1 MRSRYRPIV
10 ALAAAAAIVLTA
22 CGGGSGKDKAA
33 QAVPSSPSQSEQAA
47 PAPAGGPAAESA
59 PAADAGAPTATPAP
73 AGSAPGQAAS
83 SPTKTA
89 SGTGTSAAPAK
100 AAGAAGTA
108 NSSSPAGSAK
118 SGGAVPSTPIPGAPG
133 PSVDPKTGN
142 GGATD
147 RGVSA
152 DEVKFGG
159 IMMYGWLGLSEQ
171 VWQPMTRQVRAL
183 FKIVNDNGGIYGRKL
198 TYIDCDD
205 GPGDP
210 ARTRSCYKK
219 LVEQDKIFAF
229 SAGCSIS
236 EDQYQAD
243 LKNDQ
248 IPAFAPCSLYQVEW
262 ANPYSF
268 PVHMDMRQEGTAT
281 ANWAADT
288 KKPKTYGVI
297 CLNIPDSQAACSRV
311 EKRMNAF
318 GAKEVFKR
326 TYRSGTPDMSGDVLA
341 ARTAAPDMIFDY
353 AIDAFVGARFYI
365 DSQQQDYWPP
375 MGIISNH
382 KTIEPLGGII
392 GDYPAK
398 KGYWNN
404 TTYLLWGPEHIAWQR
419 KFVPENKG
427 ESHHVLQGQWIGEQA
442 MVECMKRIGP
452 NLTRVALMGCMNSQ
466 RWESPP
472 GLGQSMMWSA
482 GNRYADDTINR
493 KEFIYKY
500 VSTETYSGDDGK
512 TKGWIPDP
520 GEFVATAPAP
530 DTGE

>member
-1 MRSRYRPIV
+1 MRSSRIV
-10 ALAAAAAIVLTA
+10 ALAAAAAIVLSA
-22 CGGGSGKDKAA
+22 CGGGSDEGK
-33 QAVPSSPSQSEQAA
+33 SSSALPEGPGQSQSAAA
-47 PAPAGGPAAESA
+47 PAPETGQPSAGEQAAAPTADATVPAPTAATGGASTPAKSLANGGSKAAAAAQPTAAGGPSSPAAKSSGSNA
-59 PAADAGAPTATPAP
+59 PASIPAVPTPAP
-73 AGSAPGQAAS
+73 A
-83 SPTKTA
+83 
-89 SGTGTSAAPAK
+89 
-100 AAGAAGTA
+100 
-108 NSSSPAGSAK
+108 
-118 SGGAVPSTPIPGAPG
+118 
-133 PSVDPKTGN
+133 PKEGN

-171 VWQPMTRQVRAL
+171 VWQPMTRQMRAL

-210 ARTRSCYKK
+210 ARTRACYKK

-243 LKNDQ
+243 LKQDQ

-318 GAKEVFKR
+318 GAKQVFKR

-341 ARTAAPDMIFDY
+341 AR
-353 AIDAFVGARFYI
+353 
-365 DSQQQDYWPP
+365 
-375 MGIISNH
+375 
-382 KTIEPLGGII
+382 
-392 GDYPAK
+392 
-398 KGYWNN
+398 
-404 TTYLLWGPEHIAWQR
+404 
-419 KFVPENKG
+419 
-427 ESHHVLQGQWIGEQA
+427 
-442 MVECMKRIGP
+442 
-452 NLTRVALMGCMNSQ
+452 
-466 RWESPP
+466 
-472 GLGQSMMWSA
+472 
-482 GNRYADDTINR
+482 
-493 KEFIYKY
+493 
-500 VSTETYSGDDGK
+500 
-512 TKGWIPDP
+512 
-520 GEFVATAPAP
+520 
-530 DTGE
+530 

>member
-33 QAVPSSPSQSEQAA
+33 KAVPSSPSQSEQAA

-59 PAADAGAPTATPAP
+59 PAADATAPTAAP
-73 AGSAPGQAAS
+73 ASAGSTQGQAAS

-89 SGTGTSAAPAK
+89 SGTGTTATPAK
-100 AAGAAGTA
+100 AGSAAGAA
-108 NSSSPAGSAK
+108 NPSSPAGQAK
-118 SGGAVPSTPIPGAPG
+118 SGSATPPTPVPGAPG
-133 PSVDPKTGN
+133 PAVDPKTGN

-171 VWQPMTRQVRAL
+171 VWQPMTRQMRAL

-210 ARTRSCYKK
+210 ARTRACYKK

-243 LKNDQ
+243 LKKDE

-318 GAKEVFKR
+318 GAKQVFKR

-520 GEFVATAPAP
+520 GQFVATAPAP
-530 DTGE
+530 DAGE

>member
-22 CGGGSGKDKAA
+22 CGGGSGKDRAA
-33 QAVPSSPSQSEQAA
+33 KAVPSSPGQSEQAA
-47 PAPAGGPAAESA
+47 PAPAGGPAAENA
-59 PAADAGAPTATPAP
+59 PTADAAAPTATPSP
-73 AGSAPGQAAS
+73 AGSAQGQASS

-89 SGTGTSAAPAK
+89 SGAGTSAAPAK
-100 AAGAAGTA
+100 AASA
-108 NSSSPAGSAK
+108 AGSANPSSAAGQAK
-118 SGGAVPSTPIPGAPG
+118 SGAAVPPTPGAPG

-171 VWQPMTRQVRAL
+171 VWQPMTRQMRAL

-210 ARTRSCYKK
+210 ARTRACYKK

-243 LKNDQ
+243 LKSDQ

-318 GAKEVFKR
+318 GAKQVFKR

-530 DTGE
+530 EAGE

>member
-1 MRSRYRPIV
+1 MRSTRIV
-10 ALAAAAAIVLTA
+10 ALAAATAIVLGA
-22 CGGGSGKDKAA
+22 CGGGSDKGRT
-33 QAVPSSPSQSEQAA
+33 SSAA
-47 PAPAGGPAAESA
+47 PRAPGASRPAAAAPGAPQASA
-59 PAADAGAPTATPAP
+59 PAAEGTPAAPAEAGAPTASTPASNQAP
-73 AGSAPGQAAS
+73 SAVKGASGTGAQAAS
-83 SPTKTA
+83 S
-89 SGTGTSAAPAK
+89 
-100 AAGAAGTA
+100 
-108 NSSSPAGSAK
+108 AGSAK
-118 SGGAVPSTPIPGAPG
+118 PAAGGTSASPSAKAGGATPPIAVPGAPG
-133 PSVDPKTGN
+133 PAVDPKTGN

-171 VWQPMTRQVRAL
+171 VWQPMTRQMRAL

-210 ARTRSCYKK
+210 ARTSACYKK

-243 LKNDQ
+243 LKQDQ

-297 CLNIPDSQAACSRV
+297 CLNIPDSQAACNRV

-375 MGIISNH
+375 MGIIANH

-419 KFVPENKG
+419 KYVPENKG

-442 MVECMKRIGP
+442 MIECMKRIGP
-452 NLTRVALMGCMNSQ
+452 NLTRVALMECMNSQ
-466 RWESPP
+466 RGESPP
-472 GLGQSMMWSA
+472 GLGQSVTWSA
-482 GNRYADDTINR
+482 GNRYAGDTRNR
-493 KEFIYKY
+493 KEYVYKY

-520 GEFVATAPAP
+520 GEFVAHAPAP
-530 DTGE
+530 EAGE